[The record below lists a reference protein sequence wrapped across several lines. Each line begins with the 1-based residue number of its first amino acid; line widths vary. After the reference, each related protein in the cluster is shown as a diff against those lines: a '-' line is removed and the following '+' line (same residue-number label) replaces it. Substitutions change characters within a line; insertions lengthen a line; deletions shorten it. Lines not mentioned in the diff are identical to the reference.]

1 MFPYLLQMLQCFA
14 FTGTDIMFHVSKV
27 KCRTCCPL
35 VLISSFKYTLTDLVA
50 VHTVAM
56 LQGEDLGKRD
66 AH

>member
-1 MFPYLLQMLQCFA
+1 MNPYLLQCFA

-27 KCRTCCPL
+27 KYLTCCPV
-35 VLISSFKYTLTDLVA
+35 VLSFTHTLTDLVA

-56 LQGEDLGKRD
+56 LQGEDFGKRD